1 MRKKKKKA
9 VALRYNPNA
18 DVAPIVI
25 ASGYGAV
32 AENIIHIGEQE
43 GIPIYRD
50 DHAASIM
57 CMLELGNSVPIE
69 LYELIASIYCEVVK
83 HAKDIVEQEGFER

>member
-9 VALRYNPNA
+9 VALKYNPNA

-50 DHAASIM
+50 DHAASIL
-57 CMLELGNSVPIE
+57 CMLELGNQIPVE
-69 LYELIASIYCEVVK
+69 LYELIASLYCEVVK
-83 HAKDIVEQEGFER
+83 QAKDLIESDE